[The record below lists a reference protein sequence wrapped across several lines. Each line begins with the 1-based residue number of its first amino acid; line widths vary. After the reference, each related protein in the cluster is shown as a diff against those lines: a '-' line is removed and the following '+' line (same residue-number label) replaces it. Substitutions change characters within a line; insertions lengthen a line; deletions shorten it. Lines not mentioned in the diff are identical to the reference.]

1 MPDNSSN
8 SLQGT
13 LRKMTTHLGDV
24 VQYALPLG
32 EESLPLNPI
41 IGNRLSLHFLGQI
54 YCQSCGRK
62 TNKSFSQGFCYPCM
76 TKLAACDMCIL
87 KPEQCHYDKG
97 TCREPEWGE
106 TNCMTNHIVY
116 LANTSALKVGITRQS
131 QVPTRWM
138 DQGATEALPIFRV
151 ATRHISGLVEV
162 EIAKL
167 MADKTNWRAMLKGDG
182 DSIPLKEKILEV
194 SPKISDILAQVKRD
208 HGDESVESLD
218 EPVVKIRYPVNEYP
232 VKISSF
238 NFDKMPDVS
247 GTLVGIKGQ
256 YLIFDTGVINI
267 RKFTGYDVRAD
278 Y

>member
-1 MPDNSSN
+1 MPDNT
-8 SLQGT
+8 LQGT
-13 LRKMTTHLGDV
+13 LRKMTTQLDEV

-41 IGNRLSLHFLGQI
+41 IGNHLSLHFLGQI
-54 YCQSCGRK
+54 FCQSCGRK

-76 TKLAACDMCIL
+76 NKLAACDMCIL

-116 LANTSALKVGITRQS
+116 LANTSAMKVGITRES

-151 ATRHISGLVEV
+151 ATRYISGLVEV

-194 SPKISDILAQVKRD
+194 SPKISEILAQIKRD
-208 HGDESVESLD
+208 HGDESVEALD
-218 EPVVKIRYPVNEYP
+218 EPVIKISYPVNEYP

-238 NFDKMPDVS
+238 NFDKIPDVS

-256 YLIFDTGVINI
+256 YLIFDTGVINV
-267 RKFTGYDVRAD
+267 RKFTGYDVRAE

>member
-1 MPDNSSN
+1 
-8 SLQGT
+8 
-13 LRKMTTHLGDV
+13 MTTKLEDV
-24 VQYALPLG
+24 VEYALPLG
-32 EESLPLNPI
+32 DESLPLNPI
-41 IGNRLSLHFLGQI
+41 IGNHLSLHFLGEI

-62 TNKSFSQGFCYPCM
+62 TNKSFSQGYCYPCM
-76 TKLAACDMCIL
+76 QKLAACDMCIL

-106 TNCMTNHIVY
+106 ANCMINHIIY
-116 LANTSALKVGITRQS
+116 LANTSALKVGITRET

-138 DQGATEALPIFRV
+138 DQGATEALPVFRV

-182 DSIPLKEKILEV
+182 EPIPLKEKIQEV
-194 SPKISDILAQVKRD
+194 MPKITEILDQVRRD
-208 HGDESVESLD
+208 HGEHTVEVLN
-218 EPVVKIRYPVNEYP
+218 EPIVKIRYPVTEYP
-232 VKISSF
+232 TKIASF

-256 YLIFDTGVINI
+256 YLIFDTGVINM
-267 RKFTGYDVRAD
+267 RKFTGYVVRAEH
-278 Y
+278 